1 MQICIFTEPQQ
12 GASYDTQLA
21 HAQRTEALG
30 FHGWFRSDHYLVM
43 GDGDGM
49 PGPTDAWTALAG
61 LARETSRIRLGTLVS
76 SATYRVPGIL
86 AIQVAQVD
94 AMSGGRA
101 ELGLGTGWY
110 AAEHAAYGIPFP
122 EKRFGMLEEQL
133 AIVTGAWATPAGA
146 TFSFEGEHYRLL
158 DSPAL
163 PKPVQSPL
171 PVIVG
176 GGGARRTPQ
185 LAARYAAEFN
195 IGFVDPETVAATFEN
210 VRAICVEEERDPA
223 TLRMSVA
230 WPTIVGAD
238 EAEVRRRC
246 AAAGID
252 PDSDHGG
259 RLVGTP
265 AQVVEKAAG
274 LVALG
279 AERLY
284 LQTMDMTDLDHL
296 DLIAAEVLPHLA

>member
-1 MQICIFTEPQQ
+1 
-12 GASYDTQLA
+12 
-21 HAQRTEALG
+21 
-30 FHGWFRSDHYLVM
+30 
-43 GDGDGM
+43 
-49 PGPTDAWTALAG
+49 
-61 LARETSRIRLGTLVS
+61 
-76 SATYRVPGIL
+76 
-86 AIQVAQVD
+86 
-94 AMSGGRA
+94 
-101 ELGLGTGWY
+101 
-110 AAEHAAYGIPFP
+110 
-122 EKRFGMLEEQL
+122 
-133 AIVTGAWATPAGA
+133 VTGAWATPAGA
-146 TFSFEGEHYRLL
+146 TFSFEGEHYQLL

-185 LAARYAAEFN
+185 LAARYATEFN
-195 IGFVDPETVAATFEN
+195 IGFVDPETVAAKFEN

-252 PDSDHGG
+252 ADSDHGG

-265 AQVVEKAAG
+265 AQVVEKTAG
-274 LVALG
+274 LGALG

>member
-30 FHGWFRSDHYLVM
+30 FHGWFRSDHYMVM

-49 PGPTDAWTALAG
+49 PGPTDAWTTLAG

-76 SATYRVPGIL
+76 SATYRVPGLL

-133 AIVTGAWATPAGA
+133 AIVTGLWATPAGA
-146 TFSFEGEHYRLL
+146 TFGFEGDHYALV

-195 IGFVDPETVAATFEN
+195 IGFVDPAAVAEKFEN

-252 PDSDHGG
+252 ADSDHGG

-265 AQVVEKAAG
+265 AQVVEKATG
-274 LVALG
+274 LIGLG
-279 AERLY
+279 ADRLY

>member
-30 FHGWFRSDHYLVM
+30 FDGWFRSDHYMVM

-49 PGPTDAWTALAG
+49 PGPTDAWTTLAG

-76 SATYRVPGIL
+76 SATYRVPGLL

-133 AIVTGAWATPAGA
+133 AIVTGLWATPAGA
-146 TFSFEGEHYRLL
+146 TFGFEGEHYQLV

-195 IGFVDPETVAATFEN
+195 IGFVDPATVAEKFAN
-210 VRAICVEEERDPA
+210 VRAICVEEGRDPA

-274 LVALG
+274 LTGLG
-279 AERLY
+279 TDRLY